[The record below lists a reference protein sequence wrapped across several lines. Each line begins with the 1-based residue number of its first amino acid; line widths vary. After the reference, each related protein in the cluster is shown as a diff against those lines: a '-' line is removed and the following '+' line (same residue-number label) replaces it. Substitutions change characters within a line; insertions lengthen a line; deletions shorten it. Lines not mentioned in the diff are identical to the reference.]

1 MITEHRPEEG
11 AASSQDNLVSRHLA
25 IIADQGAVTQGGG
38 GHQGGQ
44 GAAQGGEKVPIFQL

>member
-25 IIADQGAVTQGGG
+25 IIADQGAVTQGEG
-38 GHQGGQ
+38 GHQGG
-44 GAAQGGEKVPIFQL
+44 